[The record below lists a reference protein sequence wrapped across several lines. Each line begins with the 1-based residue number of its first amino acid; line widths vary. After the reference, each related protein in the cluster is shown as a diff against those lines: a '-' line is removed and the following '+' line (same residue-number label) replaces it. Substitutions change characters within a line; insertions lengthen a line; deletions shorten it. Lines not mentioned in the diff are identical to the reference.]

1 MCVQQGKGIET
12 KEDGKYKQL
21 RAQMAKEI
29 FAGLNPVASSKELL
43 GEFKDT
49 LAGDDIGNAFLS
61 KLLLLEEKL
70 GWDFLSI
77 AMSTLSDDIQEL
89 KYCFLFHYAPA
100 DTDCTALELN
110 DEGTCIR
117 NRSMRLFFQTGSVL
131 CEVCCQRT
139 SLSYNRQD

>member
-1 MCVQQGKGIET
+1 MQQGKGIET

-29 FAGLNPVASSKELL
+29 FAGLNPVASSEELL

-110 DEGTCIR
+110 DE
-117 NRSMRLFFQTGSVL
+117 
-131 CEVCCQRT
+131 
-139 SLSYNRQD
+139 